1 MREPVIDC
9 YEPQNLRSDNGSAHP
24 DRNDGLTLLQTD
36 HYLANSSCATS
47 AALCHARLIHCL
59 AMIMS
64 LSTRACSLCR
74 LDPVIYCITTHIS

>member
-36 HYLANSSCATS
+36 HYLAQLMHN
-47 AALCHARLIHCL
+47 LCCSMPCKAYTLPGHDHELVN
-59 AMIMS
+59 
-64 LSTRACSLCR
+64 ACM
-74 LDPVIYCITTHIS
+74 